1 MQLYVDA
8 LSKKICSF
16 IIDFVQVKNKFEI
29 LETSPSESVLAG
41 VERPIIQK
49 SVESIPY
56 ILSGWS
62 TVIREIVLAGQQN
75 QQYLLGYKGY
85 ALKCVAEASPR
96 TNLVDNMLPKINKS
110 EKDLEQALIQLEQI
124 LATPATI
131 YNRDKLQRILLH
143 RRIEKISDI
152 NARRHAKKKETRSPE
167 LPLLLR
173 AFTEGALF
181 SILDLICIAFL
192 ENCDINSAD
201 FPFCSRWQR
210 LCLKITKNKDI
221 LASDPPVECE
231 DNEYRVI
238 QEADQYQLETSE
250 KVKSVKNDLL
260 TTTGTLGKRKLNR
273 EDGENL
279 TVKRDLTEVIEKIK
293 KIDKLENFTRIKSTQ
308 HTRIW
313 AEEWN
318 SIHEK
323 MHPSSGELSGKRL
336 SNKLGQ
342 LQSMFTHLCDMI
354 ETSKKKQVT
363 LVDFCAGGGH
373 QSLPLAAIFPQK
385 LNVVILENKQQSLE
399 RGAVR
404 AGLAGLKNVI
414 CLQSNL
420 ENFKSPFDIGIGLHA
435 CGPATD
441 LILKKCL
448 KARSSFLVVPCCYG
462 RIATLAEASDT
473 ISQHKFP
480 KSDLLKTL
488 PMTREEYCLI
498 TRCADMDQDQ
508 KRAQDARLSMKIVDW
523 DRMYAMQ
530 ESISSYKLA
539 LHVIEPPDCATKNHI
554 LIGRV

>member
-1 MQLYVDA
+1 MQLYVDS

-16 IIDFVQVKNKFEI
+16 IIEFVQVQDKFEI
-29 LETSPSESVLAG
+29 LETTPSNSVLAG

-49 SVESIPY
+49 SVENIPY

-96 TNLVDNMLPKINKS
+96 TNLVDNMLPKIHKS
-110 EKDLEQALIQLEQI
+110 EEDLEQALIQLEQI

-143 RRIEKISDI
+143 RRIDKIADI
-152 NARRHAKKKETRSPE
+152 NVRRQAKKKETRSPE

-192 ENCDINSAD
+192 KDCDIDATD

-210 LCLKITKNKDI
+210 LCLNITRNHKLDP
-221 LASDPPVECE
+221 SDPPVECE
-231 DNEYRVI
+231 DKEYRVI
-238 QEADQYQLETSE
+238 QEANQYQLETSE
-250 KVKSVKNDLL
+250 KVKSVKNELL

-273 EDGENL
+273 EDGDNL
-279 TVKRDLTEVIEKIK
+279 TVKRDLPEVLDRIK
-293 KIDKLENFTRIKSTQ
+293 KIDDLKSFTGIKSTH
-308 HTRIW
+308 HTRDW
-313 AEEWN
+313 AQEWK
-318 SIHEK
+318 SIHDK
-323 MHPSSGELSGKRL
+323 MHPSSGELTGKRL

-354 ETSKKKQVT
+354 EKSNKEKVT

-373 QSLPLAAIFPQK
+373 QSLPLAAIFPEK
-385 LNVVILENKQQSLE
+385 LEVVVLENKQQSLE

-414 CLQSNL
+414 CLQHGL
-420 ENFKSPFDIGIGLHA
+420 FKSAHNKVLKYSFGL
-435 CGPATD
+435 
-441 LILKKCL
+441 
-448 KARSSFLVVPCCYG
+448 
-462 RIATLAEASDT
+462 
-473 ISQHKFP
+473 
-480 KSDLLKTL
+480 
-488 PMTREEYCLI
+488 
-498 TRCADMDQDQ
+498 
-508 KRAQDARLSMKIVDW
+508 
-523 DRMYAMQ
+523 
-530 ESISSYKLA
+530 
-539 LHVIEPPDCATKNHI
+539 
-554 LIGRV
+554 